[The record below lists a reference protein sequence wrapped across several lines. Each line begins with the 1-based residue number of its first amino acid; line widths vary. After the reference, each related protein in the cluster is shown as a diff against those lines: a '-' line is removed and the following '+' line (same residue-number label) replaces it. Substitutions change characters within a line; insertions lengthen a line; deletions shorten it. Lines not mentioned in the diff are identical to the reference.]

1 MTSVDGSDTAQVEW
15 PELTLEDWDGTR
27 DALHMWTQVV
37 GKVRL
42 GLEPMVNHWW
52 QVPLYVSARGLTTS
66 LMHHGS
72 LGLEMEFDFLTH
84 RLEIRTADGRFAHV
98 ALRPQ
103 SVADFYGATMDALAG
118 VGAAVTINPWPQ
130 ELPDVVPFPD
140 DTVTRPYDADAAQRF
155 WLALVQMHR
164 VMRIFRSRF
173 QGKVSPV
180 HFFWGADDLAVT
192 RFSGREAPRHLGGA
206 PHCAAWVQEMA
217 YSHEVSSCGYWAGGT
232 SEGSFYAYAYP
243 TPEGFA
249 EWPVAPAA
257 ASYDTTLGEFIL
269 PYADV
274 RRAAD
279 PEALLLEFF
288 QSTYE
293 AAADLAHWDRQALE
307 VGPDGPARGLV
318 EQH

>member
-140 DTVTRPYDADAAQRF
+140 DTVARPYDADAAQRF

>member
-15 PELTLEDWDGTR
+15 PELTLDGWAPTL

-42 GLEPMVNHWW
+42 ALEPMVNHWW
-52 QVPLYVSARGLTTS
+52 QVPFYVSARGLTTS
-66 LMHHGS
+66 LMHRGS
-72 LGLEMEFDFLTH
+72 LGLEIEFDFLTQ
-84 RLEIRTADGRFAHV
+84 RLEIRTADGRYGHV
-98 ALRPQ
+98 PLQPQ
-103 SVADFYGATMDALAG
+103 SVAAFYDATMEALAG

-140 DTVTRPYDADAAQRF
+140 DTMARPYDADAVQRF

-164 VMRIFRSRF
+164 VMRIFRARF

-192 RFSGREAPRHLGGA
+192 RFSGREAPRHPGGA

-217 YSHEVSSCGYWAGGT
+217 YSHEVSSCGFWPGGT

-274 RRAAD
+274 RRADD
-279 PEALLLEFF
+279 PEGLLLEFF

-293 AAADLAHWDRQALE
+293 AAAELAHWDRHALE
-307 VGPDGPARGLV
+307 VGPDGPARGLIGR
-318 EQH
+318 H